1 MKDNLEYVIERK
13 RNAQLEA
20 VAMLIKRRIMG
31 YLQRRKFLKIRQDII
46 TIQKNYR
53 VLQRA
58 VFLSATYGSVG
69 GGGGGGGGGA
79 LKSEDG
85 GRDQRGLNVPHP
97 ITFTF
102 GYRVFFNDPPSPF
115 FLFVPFL
122 LQIISQCCLI
132 LLGEPAT
139 LEIPLPDL

>member
-58 VFLSATYGSVG
+58 VFLSATYGSG
-69 GGGGGGGGGA
+69 GGGGGGGGGGF
-79 LKSEDG
+79 E
-85 GRDQRGLNVPHP
+85 
-97 ITFTF
+97 
-102 GYRVFFNDPPSPF
+102 
-115 FLFVPFL
+115 
-122 LQIISQCCLI
+122 
-132 LLGEPAT
+132 E
-139 LEIPLPDL
+139 